1 MTTTQ
6 TIFALATLSRCQ
18 HRISSATLADTVR
31 RSPSTLQEET
41 PQCYVRVPILWV
53 GAHRPCSLCFCALC
67 PEAAKINTAP
77 PNLIQQQ
84 NKTIGAVNQND
95 KSSTYQTTRGNNRL
109 SAPCALPPPGSLLG
123 CSLLGPP
130 PCLCSPCSPWAFPSA
145 SLGPSLAPSWRYLGF
160 FGPLG
165 LRALFSWSRRSLRP
179 IAANTNTAV
188 KQPI

>member
-31 RSPSTLQEET
+31 RSPSTSQEET

-130 PCLCSPCSPWAFPSA
+130 PCL
-145 SLGPSLAPSWRYLGF
+145 
-160 FGPLG
+160 
-165 LRALFSWSRRSLRP
+165 
-179 IAANTNTAV
+179 
-188 KQPI
+188 